1 MGYAEAMAKIGMRM
15 TKTNLARAEAN
26 PKVTITTPKAEPKA
40 DDGAAA
46 APRPTASSPGPKTPS
61 TPSVVGKLLRGADR
75 VGRASTAQ
83 AVREFHLKKEMMDFA
98 EDQYA
103 LAETHGDQRGKA
115 QRLSVRLQGSEHLA
129 VGGAKSPREAPSSP
143 AAGAA
148 DDKLEA
154 ALLQLRDVASD
165 AKLLRGEHVAE
176 HQRALTTASGVEL
189 LPHRFCFSEEPPLA
203 NEMHIVTPGVGEWYA
218 IRLLRRP
225 SHPVRVNM
233 ASRSDSILI
242 EPPSVAFAGDGWA
255 EPKHVY
261 VSARPR
267 AGKG

>member
-46 APRPTASSPGPKTPS
+46 APRPTASSPGPKAPS

-129 VGGAKSPREAPSSP
+129 VRRRQEPPRGLVAGLGRRRREARGRAAAAPRRRVGREAP
-143 AAGAA
+143 
-148 DDKLEA
+148 
-154 ALLQLRDVASD
+154 
-165 AKLLRGEHVAE
+165 
-176 HQRALTTASGVEL
+176 
-189 LPHRFCFSEEPPLA
+189 
-203 NEMHIVTPGVGEWYA
+203 
-218 IRLLRRP
+218 
-225 SHPVRVNM
+225 
-233 ASRSDSILI
+233 
-242 EPPSVAFAGDGWA
+242 
-255 EPKHVY
+255 
-261 VSARPR
+261 AR
-267 AGKG
+267 